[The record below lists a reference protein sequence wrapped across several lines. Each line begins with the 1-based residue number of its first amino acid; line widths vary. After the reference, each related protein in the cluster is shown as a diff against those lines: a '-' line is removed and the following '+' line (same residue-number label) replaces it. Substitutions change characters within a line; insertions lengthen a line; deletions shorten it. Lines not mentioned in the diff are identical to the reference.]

1 MSDKTKLITEIR
13 QQIEELNKKLDT
25 ILQCNE
31 DNDEDENMKKDILE
45 ILEIN
50 KLHDINIKGN
60 EVKIAVI
67 DSNFKSF
74 SSILEYENLYKPD
87 GKSASESFGHGTLVS
102 SIIKRVAPNAK
113 IYGCITDGNLSVDQ
127 MNKIN
132 KSLRWCI
139 DNKMDIAIL
148 SPYTPIDYIN
158 KLNNMGTIVVIPSY
172 RNEESGV
179 FGGQNTDNDN
189 VISVSYITSDKKYIS
204 SPKSMTPYASKY
216 IDCVG
221 YGFGFEYIDSFGKK
235 VFFDESTYT
244 GAIWRTSFA
253 ACQVAGIIA
262 LLKQQD
268 NTINNASKVRNILK
282 DICTDV
288 LTEGFD
294 EKTGYGLIKGK
305 LLI

>member
-1 MSDKTKLITEIR
+1 
-13 QQIEELNKKLDT
+13 
-25 ILQCNE
+25 
-31 DNDEDENMKKDILE
+31 
-45 ILEIN
+45 
-50 KLHDINIKGN
+50 
-60 EVKIAVI
+60 
-67 DSNFKSF
+67 
-74 SSILEYENLYKPD
+74 
-87 GKSASESFGHGTLVS
+87 
-102 SIIKRVAPNAK
+102 
-113 IYGCITDGNLSVDQ
+113 
-127 MNKIN
+127 
-132 KSLRWCI
+132 
-139 DNKMDIAIL
+139 
-148 SPYTPIDYIN
+148 
-158 KLNNMGTIVVIPSY
+158 
-172 RNEESGV
+172 
-179 FGGQNTDNDN
+179 
-189 VISVSYITSDKKYIS
+189 
-204 SPKSMTPYASKY
+204 MTPYASKY